1 MPNNYSKGRKLSLF
15 KILKKSKK
23 ETNIVPIEFEKK
35 IIESSDVAK
44 DLKEIAASHNMNV
57 KELDFKIISYKTYYK
72 KIDSPRYRELLEI
85 DREKFFK
92 EENILNP
99 ELEIMQKIKIEV
111 YKKNGSRFP
120 IKIAIGANKSITK
133 VVATIIKQDNVQYFD
148 GLESEILAQL
158 DQKKAKQKILLGF
171 FDENIRADVKKL
183 VSSIRVNKKIEEDV
197 RITLCQSYDLQKQTT
212 GKIIYK
218 FKEKEKDEG
227 QKVDHSNKG
236 YMHTV
241 KEGDVMIEIL
251 KPKEGRAGRDCR
263 GELIPVEHVELSN
276 ELPMISVSADIEI
289 QEFEDK
295 RVYIAKRSGFV
306 NEPKENKFEIRDELV
321 VNEVSFKTTGSIDA
335 GEDKDIKI
343 NIEGKDSMSDAI
355 GAGVHIETSEI
366 RAGGNVGNGAVV
378 KATVIEIGGQTH
390 QSAKLHGG
398 DVKINLHK
406 GYVDGETI
414 EIDLLEGGKVIGD
427 VVRIKKAS
435 GGDIEAR
442 EVYIGTVLSNVV
454 VKASHHIELDKV
466 EGTGNKFII
475 DARAQRGFKDKVEA
489 IKTNI
494 SNVLSNIEQITKK
507 IKQIRK
513 KINSEKDTTIKIVER
528 IKELKAS
535 GVKPPSS
542 LVTKM
547 RENQNRVKEHNLLLK
562 ELKDAKIEHET
573 LAEDLKNLQSSVF
586 DAKVINNAIWREF
599 NEVTFKIIEP
609 PVTASHLLKDGEVA
623 HEITL
628 KTAEDGEFILNR
640 KG

>member
-1 MPNNYSKGRKLSLF
+1 MSLF

-23 ETNIVPIEFEKK
+23 EIDIVPIEFEKK
-35 IIESSDVAK
+35 VIESSDVAK

-72 KIDSPRYRELLEI
+72 KVNSPRYRELLEI

-99 ELEIMQKIKIEV
+99 ELEIMQKLKIEV
-111 YKKNGSRFP
+111 YKRNGSRFP

-133 VVATIIKQDNVQYFD
+133 VVATIMKQDSIQYFD
-148 GLESEILAQL
+148 GLENEILAQL
-158 DQKKAKQKILLGF
+158 DQKKAKQKVLLGF
-171 FDENIRADVKKL
+171 FDANIRAEVKKL
-183 VSSIRVNKKIEEDV
+183 VSSIRVNKKIEENV
-197 RITLCQSYDLQKQTT
+197 IITLCQAYDLQKQTA
-212 GKIIYK
+212 GKIVYK
-218 FKEKEKDEG
+218 FKEKEKEKDEG

-251 KPKEGRAGRDCR
+251 KPKEGRAGRNCR
-263 GELIPVEHVELSN
+263 GELIPLEQIELSD
-276 ELPMISVSADIEI
+276 ELPMISISSDIEI
-289 QEFEDK
+289 QELGDK
-295 RVYIAKRSGFV
+295 KVYIAKRSGFI
-306 NEPKENKFEIRDELV
+306 NEPDDNKFEIRDELV

-343 NIEGKDSMSDAI
+343 NIESKDSMSDAI

-366 RAGGNVGNGAVV
+366 RAGGNVGNGAVA
-378 KATVIEIGGQTH
+378 KASIIEIGGQTH
-390 QSAKLHGG
+390 QSAKLYGG
-398 DVKINLHK
+398 DVTINLHK

-427 VVRIKKAS
+427 IVRIKKAS

-442 EVYIGTVLSNVV
+442 EVYIGTVLSNVI

-489 IKTNI
+489 IKLEI
-494 SNVLSNIEQITKK
+494 SRVLSNVERITKK
-507 IKQIRK
+507 IKQIRT
-513 KINSEKDTTIKIVER
+513 KINSEKETTIKIHER
-528 IKELKAS
+528 IKELRTT

-542 LVTKM
+542 LVAKM
-547 RENQNRVKEHNLLLK
+547 RENQNRIKEHNLLLK
-562 ELKDAKIEHET
+562 ELKDAKMEHET

-609 PVTASHLLKDGEVA
+609 PVNASHLLKDGEIA

-628 KTAEDGEFILNR
+628 KAAEDGEFILNR